1 MKHSSRTQTNGA
13 TQARRRVE
21 IFDTTLRDGTQSEHI
36 AYSLADKLEIA
47 HELDNLGVDFI
58 EGGWPGSN
66 PKDMGF
72 FEAARTEKWKHAR
85 ITAFGSTRHAKN
97 APADDPNLRPLT
109 ES

>member
-1 MKHSSRTQTNGA
+1 MSASRHETNGNGNGLSA
-13 TQARRRVE
+13 PSKSQRRRIE

-47 HELDNLGVDFI
+47 HELDGLGVDYI

-72 FEAARTEKWKHAR
+72 FDQARQEKWMHAR

-97 APADDPNLRPLT
+97 AP
-109 ES
+109 